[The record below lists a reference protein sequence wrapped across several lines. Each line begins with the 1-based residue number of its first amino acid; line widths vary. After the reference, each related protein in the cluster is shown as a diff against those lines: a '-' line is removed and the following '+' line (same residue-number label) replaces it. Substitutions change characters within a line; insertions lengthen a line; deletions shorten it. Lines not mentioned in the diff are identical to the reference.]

1 MVLLLKIIYTMR
13 PRLFLTIAF
22 LILLGSCGTG
32 GAGRQVAR
40 LVLSDASDLTGVL
53 TSDGKHITC
62 LDRSTGDVV
71 EFDVLS
77 GNTTRIKNLGPWSKA
92 DKHFSYQA
100 LFSRD
105 GKQLIYNS
113 YTDTTESI
121 PELRIRNLDGSG
133 LRTLYREKDN
143 YPIDWSPDAGTI
155 LVYRDREKTIDL
167 ILISIVD
174 GSEHLL
180 KSLPP
185 DWYSLLSA
193 SFSPDGSFIAYSVV
207 REINSP
213 DVDLFLMTTDGRNEV
228 AIAAHPTED
237 QFIDWT
243 PDGKNLVFFSD
254 RSGTWDI
261 WVVPVLNGKQQ
272 GEPKLLKKDFG
283 RDSGVF
289 GIAPDGSLYYRHY
302 KRLGNL
308 YNGEVEIETGKILVQ
323 PVKVETLNPGLPDQP
338 LWSPDGKSLLYIPR
352 LGYHWWWENKIL
364 TIRSGATGQE
374 LILRPQLRYLN
385 YISWAP
391 DGRSVIASG
400 TTGTEF
406 GIFGID
412 AETSA
417 ITRLT
422 GEEDWA
428 PHLCRDGKTLV
439 YMTDWGIKKRN
450 LDTGE
455 ESEVVKIADPGNIF
469 DLSPD
474 GREVVFQEADHTIKI
489 VSLNGGQQRKLF
501 SDLVKGKNN
510 WWEFDLRWT
519 NDGSYII
526 ARAGSEI
533 WRVPVQ
539 GGTPLKLDLSVP
551 KMLSFALH
559 PDNRR
564 FVFSVSE
571 GFRDELW
578 AIENLLPK

>member
-1 MVLLLKIIYTMR
+1 MKS
-13 PRLFLTIAF
+13 RLFLTIAL

-32 GAGRQVAR
+32 GAGGPVTR
-40 LVLSDASDLTGVL
+40 LVLSDASALTGAL
-53 TSDGKHITC
+53 TSDGKNINS
-62 LDRSTGDVV
+62 LDRSTGDVI
-71 EFDVLS
+71 EFDVIS
-77 GNTTRIKNLGPWSKA
+77 GHTSRIKNQGPWSEA

-113 YTDTTESI
+113 YTDTTESV
-121 PELRIRNLDGSG
+121 PELKIRNLDGSG
-133 LRTLYREKDN
+133 LRTLYREKDD

-167 ILISIVD
+167 ILISAAD
-174 GSEHLL
+174 GSERLL

-185 DWYSLLSA
+185 DFYSLQRA
-193 SFSPDGSFIAYSVV
+193 SFSPDGFFIAFSVV

-213 DVDLFLMTTDGRNEV
+213 DVDLFLMSTDSRNEIV
-228 AIAAHPTED
+228 IAAHPAED

-243 PDGKNLVFFSD
+243 PDGRNVVFFSD

-261 WVVPVLNGKQQ
+261 WFVPVNNGKQQ

-289 GIAPDGSLYYRHY
+289 GVAPDGSFYYRLY
-302 KRLGNL
+302 KRLGDL
-308 YNGEVEIETGKILVQ
+308 YNGEVDIETGKILVQ
-323 PVKVETLNPGLPDQP
+323 PVKVETMYPGLPDQP
-338 LWSPDGKSLLYIPR
+338 LWSPDGKSLVYIPR
-352 LGYHWWWENKIL
+352 LGYNWWWENKIL
-364 TIRSGATGQE
+364 TIRSGSTGQE
-374 LILRPQLRYLN
+374 RILKPQLRNIN

-391 DGRSVIASG
+391 DGRSFIANAI
-400 TTGTEF
+400 TGTEF
-406 GIFGID
+406 GIFRID
-412 AETSA
+412 AETSG
-417 ITRLT
+417 ITRLA
-422 GEEDWA
+422 GDERYG
-428 PHLCRDGKTLV
+428 PHLCQDGRTLV

-455 ESEVVKIADPGNIF
+455 ESEVVRIAGPGNIF

-474 GREVVFQEADHTIKI
+474 GREVVFQEADHTVKV
-489 VSLNGGQQRKLF
+489 VSLYGVEQRKLF
-501 SDLVKGKNN
+501 SDLVKGKSN
-510 WWEFDLRWT
+510 WWEYDLRWT

-533 WRVPVQ
+533 WRIPAQ

-551 KMLSFALH
+551 KILSFALH

-578 AIENLLPK
+578 VIENLLPE

>member
-1 MVLLLKIIYTMR
+1 MN
-13 PRLFLTIAF
+13 PRLFLTLAL

-32 GAGRQVAR
+32 DAGGPVTR
-40 LVLSDASDLTGVL
+40 LVLADASDLNGTL
-53 TSDGKHITC
+53 TSVGKHINR

-71 EFDVLS
+71 EFDVVS
-77 GNTTRIKNLGPWSKA
+77 GKTTRIKNLGPWSEA

-133 LRTLYREKDN
+133 LRTLNREKDD
-143 YPIDWSPDAGTI
+143 YPIDWSPDAGSI
-155 LVYRDREKTIDL
+155 LVCRDREKTIDL
-167 ILISIVD
+167 ILISAAD

-193 SFSPDGSFIAYSVV
+193 SFSPDGLFIAFSVV
-207 REINSP
+207 RDINSP
-213 DVDLFLMTTDGRNEV
+213 DVDLFLMTTDGRNEIV
-228 AIAAHPTED
+228 IAAHPAED

-243 PDGKNLVFFSD
+243 PDGKNLLFFSD

-261 WVVPVLNGKQQ
+261 WVVPVNNGKQQ

-289 GIAPDGSLYYRHY
+289 GIAPDGSLYYRLY
-302 KRLGNL
+302 KRLGGL
-308 YNGEVEIETGKILVQ
+308 YYGEINIETGRIIVQ
-323 PVKVETLNPGLPDQP
+323 PVKVETLYPGLPDQP

-352 LGYHWWWENKIL
+352 LGYNWWWENKIL
-364 TIRSGATGQE
+364 TIRSGTMGQE
-374 LILRPQLRYLN
+374 RILQPQLRYLN

-391 DGRSVIASG
+391 DGRSVVASG
-400 TTGTEF
+400 ITGTQF
-406 GIFGID
+406 GIFRID

-417 ITRLT
+417 VTRLT

-428 PHLCRDGKTLV
+428 PHLCQDGKTLV
-439 YMTDWGIKKRN
+439 SMTDWGIKKRN

-474 GREVVFQEADHTIKI
+474 NREVVFQEADHTVKV

-501 SDLVKGKNN
+501 SDLVKGKSNF
-510 WWEFDLRWT
+510 WEYDLRWT
-519 NDGSYII
+519 KDGSYII

-533 WRVPVQ
+533 WRVPAK
-539 GGTPLKLDLSVP
+539 GGKPLKLDLSVP

-559 PDNRR
+559 PDNHR

-571 GFRDELW
+571 GFRDEFWVL
-578 AIENLLPK
+578 ENLLPK